1 MDVKNIL
8 DQIKKELKPEEKSSE
23 NARKFVKLLNVTL
36 SSLKINAKAEL
47 GGSLAKGTHLKN
59 KHDADI
65 FVRFSK
71 EYRGK
76 NISEQL
82 KKVLKKLKITFDE
95 VHGSRDYYQVKK
107 EVTYEIVPVMFVE
120 NYKDAD
126 NVVDMSP
133 LHVKYFELK
142 AKENKNLR
150 DEIRLTKQFMKVAK
164 AYGAESYIQG
174 FSGHVVDLLIIN
186 YGSFEKLIKAASKWK
201 HRTIIDIEKYHKFP
215 EMSLNSS
222 KILGPLII
230 VDPVQKN
237 RNAAAAVSTECYERF
252 KKACKEFIK
261 KPSLDS
267 FRIKTLEEEF
277 KLAGSRKKGT
287 VCQIIVKPLSGKRDV
302 IGAKVL
308 KIKEYLDVSLK
319 RNDFEVLWTSW
330 NFSENETKIMWIINK
345 QKLSD
350 NLIKEGPLLE
360 MKSFVLEFKK
370 KHKKTILKKDRIY
383 AEEKRKYF
391 EPNMLLKDLI
401 KNKYVKEK
409 CNHIKIIES

>member
-8 DQIKKELKPEEKSSE
+8 EQVKKELRPDEKSSE
-23 NARKFVKLLNVTL
+23 KAREFVKLLNITL
-36 SSLKINAKAEL
+36 SNLKINAKAEL

-76 NISEQL
+76 NISEPL

-142 AKENKNLR
+142 VKQNKKIR

-186 YGSFEKLIKAASKWK
+186 YGSFERLIKTASKWK

-222 KILGPLII
+222 KILGPLIV

-237 RNAAAAVSTECYERF
+237 RNAAAAVSIECYTRF

-261 KPSLDS
+261 KPSLDA

-277 KLAGSRKKGT
+277 KLVVSKKKEKI
-287 VCQIIVKPLSGKRDV
+287 CQILVKPLNGKRDV
-302 IGAKVL
+302 IGAKAL
-308 KIKEYLDVSLK
+308 KIKEYLDTSLK
-319 RNDFEVLWTSW
+319 KNDFEILWTSW
-330 NFSENETKIMWIINK
+330 DFSEKETKMIWIINK

-350 NLIKEGPLLE
+350 TIILEGPLLE

-370 KHKKTILKKDRIY
+370 KHKKTIIKKDRLY
-383 AEEKRKYF
+383 AEEKRKYY
-391 EPNMLLKDLI
+391 EPGALLKDLI

-409 CNHIKIIES
+409 CGNIKIIES